1 MNENNNIDISRAIV
15 VGLEILD
22 SPETKI
28 SSNLIEDVAMLKSI
42 LRALQA
48 GQVVIV
54 SPDKMVQPEVTP
66 VGKDEEK

>member
-42 LRALQA
+42 LRALHT
-48 GQVVIV
+48 GQVIIKF
-54 SPDKMVQPEVTP
+54 SSGTL
-66 VGKDEEK
+66 